1 MQNWLNWV
9 KQIKAISQAG
19 KAYGNDDYDLERYQQ
34 LEEISHQML
43 ASLAEQPVSKVDN
56 LFIEEKGYP
65 TPKVDLRAGVIKDNK
80 ILLVRERTDNR
91 WSLPGGWADVNE
103 APKAGIVREVLE
115 ESGYQVSDPRLVA
128 LKDRALHPY
137 TPISAQHIYKL
148 FFLCDFVGG
157 EPVINLEVSE
167 IGFFALADLP
177 ELSTGRVLEED
188 IAMFFSYHQNL
199 GKALHID

>member
-1 MQNWLNWV
+1 MQNWLHWT

-19 KAYGNDDYDLERYQQ
+19 KTYGKDGYDLERYQQ

-56 LFIEEKGYP
+56 LFIDECGYP
-65 TPKVDLRAGVIKDNK
+65 TPKVDLRAGVINDNK

-103 APKAGIVREVLE
+103 APKEGIIREVLE
-115 ESGYQVSDPRLVA
+115 ESGYHVSNPQFIA

-137 TPISAQHIYKL
+137 KPVSVQHIYKL
-148 FFLCDFVGG
+148 FFICDFVGG
-157 EPVINLEVSE
+157 EPTVNLEVSE
-167 IGFFALADLP
+167 IGFFSLDNLP
-177 ELSTGRVLEED
+177 ELSTGRVLAED
-188 IAMFFSYHQNL
+188 IAMLFEYQQNP
-199 GKALHID
+199 GKPTYID